1 MFNSAN
7 ILERLRNGE
16 TPEDIANEMTN
27 ALNKAQ
33 DELKAEKAKAAQEQ
47 EKEEKLNVLAE
58 RVAAAVN
65 EYLEVAAGIDLTD
78 EELAEMMV
86 FAKKVA
92 AAMKKAFPCR
102 KIGVAVLGL
111 EVPHAHIHLVP
122 LQGEGDMDFKREK
135 LHPTPEKFLEWQK
148 RIVENL

>member
-47 EKEEKLNVLAE
+47 EKKEQLNVLAE
-58 RVAAAVN
+58 RVAVAVN
-65 EYLEVAAGIDLTD
+65 EYLEAAAGIELSDEERITAKEVRDLTD
-78 EELAEMMV
+78 GLSPLMDLLKNMKVSVSETPHSKTIKVGSPSVKVKSPEAV
-86 FAKKVA
+86 FAKFFKE
-92 AAMKKAFPCR
+92 
-102 KIGVAVLGL
+102 LGL
-111 EVPHAHIHLVP
+111 
-122 LQGEGDMDFKREK
+122 
-135 LHPTPEKFLEWQK
+135 
-148 RIVENL
+148 

>member
-65 EYLEVAAGIDLTD
+65 EYLEAAAGVEFSD
-78 EELAEMMV
+78 EERLTAKEVRDLADGLTPLMDLLKNMKVSVSETPHSKTIKVSSPSVKVKSPEDV
-86 FAKKVA
+86 FAKFFKE
-92 AAMKKAFPCR
+92 
-102 KIGVAVLGL
+102 LGL
-111 EVPHAHIHLVP
+111 
-122 LQGEGDMDFKREK
+122 
-135 LHPTPEKFLEWQK
+135 
-148 RIVENL
+148 

>member
-47 EKEEKLNVLAE
+47 EKEEKLDALAE
-58 RVAAAVN
+58 RVAAAVD
-65 EYLEVAAGIDLTD
+65 EYLEVAAGIELSD
-78 EELAEMMV
+78 EERMTGREVRELADSLAPLMDLVKNLKVSVSETPHSKTIKISSPSVKVKSPEDV
-86 FAKKVA
+86 FAKFFKE
-92 AAMKKAFPCR
+92 
-102 KIGVAVLGL
+102 LGL
-111 EVPHAHIHLVP
+111 
-122 LQGEGDMDFKREK
+122 
-135 LHPTPEKFLEWQK
+135 
-148 RIVENL
+148 

>member
-1 MFNSAN
+1 MYNSAN

-47 EKEEKLNVLAE
+47 EKDEKLNVLAE

-65 EYLEVAAGIDLTD
+65 EYLEAAIGTKLSD
-78 EELAEMMV
+78 EERATGKEVRELADSLAPLMDLAKDLKVSVTKTPHSKTIKVNSPADIKVNSPEAV
-86 FAKKVA
+86 FAKFFKE
-92 AAMKKAFPCR
+92 
-102 KIGVAVLGL
+102 LGL
-111 EVPHAHIHLVP
+111 
-122 LQGEGDMDFKREK
+122 
-135 LHPTPEKFLEWQK
+135 
-148 RIVENL
+148 